1 MAHKIYLL
9 IFSDSS
15 RGRIITGF
23 DKKASNEYW
32 DREKYLMCTE
42 EVYNYVSSLGKEVD
56 LGIGYLKTSLDY
68 KEIKEISQLER
79 EENKFSDDEL
89 LDTYKKSTILK
100 AKRVLDSRL
109 LNDVFILD
117 FYNYL
122 MCKEELEYNGY
133 SVNKNTEDS
142 VYKEIILTDN
152 EALIACM
159 ETYMQA
165 KKQMEKK
172 RSWYNIFRNFEI
184 QLNKCQ
190 SKEEIEEVYNEY
202 TEKFY

>member
-56 LGIGYLKTSLDY
+56 LGIGYLKTSFDY

-100 AKRVLDSRL
+100 AKR
-109 LNDVFILD
+109 N
-117 FYNYL
+117 
-122 MCKEELEYNGY
+122 
-133 SVNKNTEDS
+133 
-142 VYKEIILTDN
+142 
-152 EALIACM
+152 AL
-159 ETYMQA
+159 
-165 KKQMEKK
+165 
-172 RSWYNIFRNFEI
+172 RFH
-184 QLNKCQ
+184 
-190 SKEEIEEVYNEY
+190 
-202 TEKFY
+202 